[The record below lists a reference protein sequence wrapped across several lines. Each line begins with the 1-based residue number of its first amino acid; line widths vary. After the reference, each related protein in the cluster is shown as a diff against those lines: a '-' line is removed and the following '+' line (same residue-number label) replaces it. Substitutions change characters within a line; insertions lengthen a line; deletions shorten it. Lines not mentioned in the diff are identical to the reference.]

1 MLRAFAVSLL
11 LLLSMASAASA
22 PIASSSQLNVADV
35 LENRHTPG
43 FPGILNITS
52 IDDLLSVSSPD
63 VRKALEKLLQ
73 CDTLECI
80 EGDEFSAN
88 ILKSILFNSTGVDII
103 GLRALSDSQL
113 LDMIDDTSIRGLL
126 ESLNRSGNL
135 GPLEIDRL
143 VNELESARSRGS
155 ISPQAYM
162 AALELLRRMLERSG
176 NPQGEVI
183 ERRQVEA
190 IREAL
195 VEASRRGLL
204 SELLERISGLY
215 RESQGWSSSFNSQR
229 GGSKVESPRVRFELP
244 SVSPSILMLILLA
257 SLAIITLFSSQRLGA
272 LIASIVRRREG
283 EEVEF
288 RDIPLIPGLY
298 WSGVRLIERVSGARM
313 DASTT
318 HREFLARIEGKVGE
332 LERPFKGL
340 TLSYELY
347 RYAGLSGRGVE
358 EQALRYYEDLERA
371 SRVRSS

>member
-11 LLLSMASAASA
+11 LLLPMASV
-22 PIASSSQLNVADV
+22 PVASSSQLNAVDV

-88 ILKSILFNSTGVDII
+88 ILKSILYNSTGVDITR
-103 GLRALSDSQL
+103 LRALSDSQL
-113 LDMIDDTSIRGLL
+113 LDMIDDSGIRSLL
-126 ESLNRSGNL
+126 ESLNRTGNV
-135 GPLEIDRL
+135 GPLEVDRL

-162 AALELLRRMLERSG
+162 AALELLRRILERSG

-215 RESQGWSSSFNSQR
+215 RESQRWSSSFNSQR

-257 SLAIITLFSSQRLGA
+257 SLAIIMLFSSQRLGA
-272 LIASIVRRREG
+272 LIADIVRRREG

-288 RDIPLIPGLY
+288 RDIPLIPRLY

>member
-1 MLRAFAVSLL
+1 MLRAFTLSLL
-11 LLLSMASAASA
+11 LLLPMASV
-22 PIASSSQLNVADV
+22 PVASSSQPNAVDV

-52 IDDLLSVSSPD
+52 IGDLLSVSSPD

-73 CDTLECI
+73 CNTLECI
-80 EGDEFSAN
+80 EEDELTAN
-88 ILKSILFNSTGVDII
+88 ILKSILYNSTGVDITR
-103 GLRALSDSQL
+103 LRALSDSQL
-113 LDMIDDTSIRGLL
+113 LDMIDDSGIRSLL
-126 ESLNRSGNL
+126 ESLNRTGNV
-135 GPLEIDRL
+135 GPLEVDRL
-143 VNELESARSRGS
+143 VNELESARSKGS
-155 ISPQAYM
+155 TSPQAYM
-162 AALELLRRMLERSG
+162 AALELLRRILERSG
-176 NPQGEVI
+176 NPQDEVI
-183 ERRQVEA
+183 KRRQVEA

-215 RESQGWSSSFNSQR
+215 RESQRWSSSFNSQR
-229 GGSKVESPRVRFELP
+229 GVFAVESPKVGFELP
-244 SVSPSILMLILLA
+244 SVSPSILVLILLA
-257 SLAIITLFSSQRLGA
+257 SLATIALFSSQRLGV
-272 LIASIVRRREG
+272 LIAGMARWRKG
-283 EEVEF
+283 EDAEF
-288 RDIPLIPGLY
+288 RDIPLIPRLY
-298 WSGVRLIERVSGARM
+298 WSGVRLVERVSGARM

-371 SRVRSS
+371 SGVRGS

>member
-11 LLLSMASAASA
+11 LLLSMASVASA
-22 PIASSSQLNVADV
+22 PIASSSQLNVVDV
-35 LENRHTPG
+35 LENRHTLG
-43 FPGILNITS
+43 FPGILNITR
-52 IDDLLSVSSPD
+52 IDDLLSISSPD

-80 EGDEFSAN
+80 EGDEFSAD
-88 ILKSILFNSTGVDII
+88 ILKLILYNSTGVDIDK
-103 GLRALSDSQL
+103 LRTLSDSQL
-113 LDMIDDTSIRGLL
+113 LDMIDDTGIRDLL
-126 ESLNRSGNL
+126 ESLGRTGNV
-135 GPLEIDRL
+135 GPLEVDRL

-162 AALELLRRMLERSG
+162 AALELLRRILERSG

-229 GGSKVESPRVRFELP
+229 GGSNVESPRVRFELP

-257 SLAIITLFSSQRLGA
+257 SLAIIMLFSSQRLGA
-272 LIASIVRRREG
+272 LIAGIMRRREG

-288 RDIPLIPGLY
+288 RDIPLTPRLY